1 MSYRELIWLLCL
13 RIALDL
19 FDTVEMLEVVLEENI
34 VHHNISK
41 ELKVV
46 LEEIIVHHNIPG
58 SFENAIITLFC
69 VHQSYSLSSA
79 VNANKAVTSWGLAI
93 SRGYINLS

>member
-19 FDTVEMLEVVLEENI
+19 FDTVEMLEVVLEE
-34 VHHNISK
+34 
-41 ELKVV
+41 
-46 LEEIIVHHNIPG
+46 IIVHHNIPG
-58 SFENAIITLFC
+58 SFENIYIC
-69 VHQSYSLSSA
+69 VHQFYSLSSA